1 MDHKAFISLK
11 DAFTRGGISLIIG
24 FLFPS
29 TFIGLE
35 CPLWSKEFFIVGFSS
50 AFMSYLIW
58 EGNVWITNYFYDKFT
73 WEDKAFK
80 RLGYHVIAV
89 LIYTIVVVIVCT
101 NLMHLIMDVDPPTMQ
116 QWAFILIISCLIS
129 VLILTIHERI
139 FYFRSWVKSQK
150 EAQQLK
156 ANYAEAQ
163 YNALKSRVNP
173 HFLFNSL
180 NTLASIIHESPDK
193 ATDFVTKLS
202 GVYRYVLKAN
212 EKDLATIKEEIEVAK
227 TFVFLL
233 KTRFED
239 DLNIDFE
246 IKEDLEGFI
255 PPLSLQLL
263 IENAVKHNVVSPDSN
278 LNVKVFNKG
287 GKIHVSNSLKEKE
300 VDLNNSSKTGLNQIK
315 QRYEIYKTEGFK
327 FYRTDSEFIVEL
339 PIIQS

>member
-1 MDHKAFISLK
+1 MEHNAFISLR
-11 DAFTRGGISLIIG
+11 DAFIRGGISLVIG

-29 TFIGLE
+29 AFIGLE

-89 LIYTIVVVIVCT
+89 LIYTILVVVVCT
-101 NLMHLIMDVDPPTMQ
+101 NLMHLLMDVDPPTMQ

-139 FYFRSWVKSQK
+139 FYFRSWIKSQK

-180 NTLASIIHESPDK
+180 NTLASLIYESPDK
-193 ATDFVTKLS
+193 ATDFVSKLS
-202 GVYRYVLKAN
+202 GVYRYVLKSN
-212 EKDLATIKEEIEVAK
+212 EKDLATIKEELEMAK

-278 LNVKVFNKG
+278 LNIKVFNKG
-287 GKIHVSNSLKEKE
+287 GKVHVSNSLNKKE

-327 FYRTDSEFIVEL
+327 FYKTDSEFIVEL
-339 PIIQS
+339 PIIQ